1 MPIEI
6 TTTDTGS
13 RYELAQGDELTLRLS
28 ENPTTGYRWQLTQ
41 SGAGE
46 LALVDDR
53 FVAGATPPVP
63 GSAGQRVLR
72 FVARR
77 PGEVRLEAAA
87 RRAWEPAGTEL
98 ERRVYT
104 VSIR

>member
-6 TTTDTGS
+6 SSSDTGS
-13 RYELAQGDELTLRLS
+13 GHTLALGDELTLRLG
-28 ENPTTGYRWQLTQ
+28 ENPTTGYRWEFTL

-46 LALVDDR
+46 LALVEDR
-53 FVAGATPPVP
+53 FVVGSAAAAP
-63 GSAGQRVLR
+63 GSAGQREVR

-104 VSIR
+104 IAVG